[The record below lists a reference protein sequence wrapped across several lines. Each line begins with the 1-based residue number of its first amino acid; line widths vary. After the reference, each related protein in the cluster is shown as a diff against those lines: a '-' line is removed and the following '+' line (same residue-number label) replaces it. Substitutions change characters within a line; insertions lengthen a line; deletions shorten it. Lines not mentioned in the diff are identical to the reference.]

1 MTAPRAV
8 TPDTVSP
15 PVGGYSHGVSVPAGC
30 RTLFVSGQIP
40 ERPDGSVPEGFA
52 AQCRAVWANIAAVL
66 AADGMTVADLV
77 KVNTFLTSADQVDEN
92 GAIRREVLGG
102 HRPALTVMIA
112 RTLESQWLLEIDAIA
127 VSGR

>member
-1 MTAPRAV
+1 MTATRFIV
-8 TPDTVSP
+8 PDTVSL
-15 PVGGYSHGVSVPAGC
+15 PVGGYSHGVSAQPGC

-52 AQCRAVWANIAAVL
+52 AQCRAVWANIVAVL
-66 AADGMTVADLV
+66 QADGMTVTDLV
-77 KVNTFLTSADQVDEN
+77 KVNTFLTGADQVDEN

-112 RTLESQWLLEIDAIA
+112 QTLESQWLLEIDAIA
-127 VSGR
+127 MSGS